1 MELKVDITV
10 IILTYDEEVHI
21 ERCIKNIIDWAN
33 EVVVMDS
40 FSKDK
45 TVEIAE
51 RLGAKVFY
59 REFDNYA
66 NQRNYA
72 LKELP
77 IENEWV
83 FFLDADE
90 YLTET
95 LKAEIRETL
104 KYSSYEGYYIKRRFY
119 FWGKWIKHGGYYPTW
134 ILRLFKRDKCYV
146 DRAINEHFNVEGNI
160 GYLKNDF
167 VDDNIKGINEWI
179 IKHNKY
185 ASLEAEELA
194 NFRNSKTSDLNN
206 DFAKYWSSQAQRK
219 RWIREKVWNPLLPPL
234 VRPFIYFFYRYII
247 RLGFLDGKQGLI
259 YHFLQGLWF
268 QFIIDV
274 KYLEMKL
281 ESKDKS

>member
-1 MELKVDITV
+1 MVERIPITV
-10 IILTYDEEVHI
+10 IILTYNEEVHI
-21 ERCIKNIIDWAN
+21 ERCIKNVIDWAD
-33 EVVVMDS
+33 EVIVLDS

-45 TVEIAE
+45 TVEIAK
-51 RLGAKVFY
+51 RLSAKVFF
-59 REFDNYA
+59 REFENYA

-72 LKELP
+72 IKELP
-77 IENEWV
+77 IKNEWIM
-83 FFLDADE
+83 FLDADE
-90 YLTET
+90 YLTEE
-95 LKAEIRETL
+95 LKEEISETL
-104 KYSSYEGYYIKRRFY
+104 TKTDCDGFYLKRRFY

-185 ASLEAEELA
+185 ASFEAEELA
-194 NFRNSKTSDLNN
+194 NFRNNKTYNLNN
-206 DFAKYWSSQAQRK
+206 DFGKYWGSQAQRK
-219 RWIREKVWNPLLPPL
+219 RWIKEKVWNPLMPPL

-274 KYLEMKL
+274 KYLEMKV
-281 ESKDKS
+281 ESKD